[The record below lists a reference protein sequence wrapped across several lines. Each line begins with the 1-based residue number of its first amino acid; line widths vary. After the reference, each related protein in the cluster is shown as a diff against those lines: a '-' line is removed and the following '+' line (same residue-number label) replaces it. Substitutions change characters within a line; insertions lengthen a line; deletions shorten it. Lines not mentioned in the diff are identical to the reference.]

1 MSLKLVHRPARI
13 TAPSS
18 PPERRELSPPPRM
31 ADPQRGMPLQTLL
44 PVVGA
49 MSSVVMITVLRTN
62 PIMIVVGALIF
73 VVAIV
78 SGVGMAVS
86 QRGQQQRRRRVQR
99 ERYLDY
105 LEEVRA
111 DLRAEAERA
120 RQAALEVD
128 PDPSVLLELVR
139 DPERRWERRR
149 ANADFLRLRIGTGTL
164 DWFGLEMPVDDNPV
178 EPFDELMETEL
189 RHVRTHYSVVHGMP
203 TTIDLD
209 SVGDVSIVGDP
220 ADTARVVRSILA
232 QAAALHAPDD
242 LVIAAVVPPERAADW
257 DGIDRLPHV
266 VMDAAPDARSG
277 RRIAPDMRALAD
289 VLRDELRERATIAA
303 SAKRSGG
310 RPVAELPRL
319 LVFADDSGHI
329 ASVLPSPDRDL
340 TLRELRITV
349 VHVLTDRLHEPSHV
363 SVRITAAAG
372 AASVMD
378 VRRKDR
384 HGIAVDDTSTLH
396 LEALSRELAPLR
408 LQFSSDGGGSD
419 MVQKIGITE
428 LLGIDDVSE
437 LEDGVGWSGRTERDF
452 LRVPIGVD
460 DEGRPLLL
468 DLKESAQLG
477 MGPHGICI
485 GATGSGKS
493 EMLRTLVLGL
503 AISHAPEDLSMV
515 LVDYKGGAAFAP
527 FSGLP
532 HVAGIID
539 NLAEDPQLTRRA
551 QTSIAGEVRRRQEV
565 LRAADSSPS
574 ITHYRQLRR
583 SRPSLEPLPHL
594 LLVIDEFGELLT
606 AEPEFVDLL
615 LMIGRIGRSIGVHL
629 LLSSQRIEQGR
640 LRGLDTYLSYR
651 LGLRTFSEGE
661 SQVVLDTKDAFH
673 LPAVPGYGYLK
684 VDTSIYERFRA
695 GYVSGP
701 VPSGLPDA
709 VEEVRP
715 QPLLLPAYPG
725 GESDDASDDD
735 ASSEASETASSAS
748 FAERTLLDESVDRLR
763 RAARPTSP
771 VWLPPLP
778 TRLALGRVLGGD
790 GHEPMHVPI
799 GLLDDPAR
807 QRQEPWVIDLTRG
820 GGHVAVFGAPQT
832 GRSTFLR
839 TVAVGLALSHT
850 PSQVSIYGLDLSGG
864 GLARIESF
872 PHVGGVATRS
882 DRERMGRLLEELLS
896 MVRQREQIFRDRHV
910 DSLPMLRSMHARG
923 EVPEIVSPDIV
934 LLVDGFSSMRADFED
949 LEPAFADLLLRGGS
963 FGLHV
968 VIATNRWNDVRMQQ
982 QPLFGQ
988 RVELR
993 LNDPSESVVGRRIAE
1008 TLSADEPGRVVTD
1021 DKLFAHIALPVLD
1034 DTDDDAI
1041 GEQVEQL
1048 ARRSAASWSGASAAP
1063 IRLLPEDLDPNELP
1077 DALDEPDYIP
1087 FGLRQDTMQPA
1098 YFDASRDQHMLVFG
1112 DAGSGKST
1120 FLRGIA
1126 AGFMDRYTSE
1136 EVVIGVMDVRGA
1148 TAAAVPEDY
1157 LGGHASN
1164 VTQATALAT
1173 SIAKELERRSDPAEA
1188 ASKPGARIVLLVDDH
1203 DILSSGGRDPLAP
1216 LVPYLPSAR
1225 DLRVHVFLTRPV
1237 AGSGRAMFEIGIQ
1250 VVRDTGGTGLVMSGE
1265 RSEGQVFPRVYAE
1278 QMVPGRGRLVR
1289 RGEPP
1294 RLVQVARFP
1303 IPAASNEEEASNAS

>member
-1 MSLKLVHRPARI
+1 
-13 TAPSS
+13 
-18 PPERRELSPPPRM
+18 M
-31 ADPQRGMPLQTLL
+31 ADAQRGMPLQTLL

-111 DLRAEAERA
+111 DLRAEADAA
-120 RQAALEVD
+120 RSAALEVD
-128 PDPSVLLELVR
+128 PAPAALLDVAR
-139 DPERRWERRR
+139 DTERRWERRR
-149 ANADFLRLRIGTGTL
+149 GNADFLRLRIGTGTL
-164 DWFGLEMPVDDNPV
+164 DWFGLELPADDNPV

-189 RHVRTHYSVVHGMP
+189 RQVRTHYSVVHGMP
-203 TTIDLD
+203 VAVDLD
-209 SVGDVSIVGDP
+209 SVGDVSVVGER
-220 ADTARVVRSILA
+220 ADVVRVGRSILV

-242 LVIAAVVPPERAADW
+242 LVIAAAIPPERLDEW
-257 DGIDRLPHV
+257 TGVDRLPHV
-266 VMDAAPDARSG
+266 VSDDTGDADVAR
-277 RRIAPDMRALAD
+277 RRVGPDMRGLAD
-289 VLRDELRERATIAA
+289 ILRDELRERATIAA

-310 RPVAELPRL
+310 RAVAELPRL
-319 LVFADDSGHI
+319 LVLVDETGDV
-329 ASVLPSPDRDL
+329 ASALPSPDRDL
-340 TLRELRITV
+340 TLRELRVTV
-349 VHVLTDRLHEPSHV
+349 VHLLSDRVHEPSHV
-363 SVRITAAAG
+363 AVRITADSGVAHIR
-372 AASVMD
+372 D
-378 VRRKDR
+378 VRREDR
-384 HGIAVDDTSTLH
+384 AGVQLDDTTAVH
-396 LEALSRELAPLR
+396 LDALSRALAPLR
-408 LQFSSDGGGSD
+408 LQFSSDGSGSD
-419 MVQKIGITE
+419 MVRKIGVTE
-428 LLGIDDVSE
+428 LLGVDDVAT
-437 LEDGVGWSGRTERDF
+437 LETGAAWRGRTERDF
-452 LRVPIGVD
+452 LRVPIGVTD
-460 DEGRPLLL
+460 DGRPLLL

-503 AISHAPEDLSMV
+503 AISHPPEDLSMV

-527 FSGLP
+527 FAGLP

-574 ITHYRQLRR
+574 ITHYRELRR

-651 LGLRTFSEGE
+651 LGLRTFSESE
-661 SQVVLDTKDAFH
+661 SQVVLETKDAFH

-701 VPSGLPDA
+701 VPSGQPDT
-709 VEEVRP
+709 VEEERP
-715 QPLLLPAYPG
+715 APLLLPRYTGRDPEGEKSDPG
-725 GESDDASDDD
+725 AE
-735 ASSEASETASSAS
+735 EAAATARTAS
-748 FAERTLLDESVDRLR
+748 FTDRTLLDESVDRLR
-763 RAARPTSP
+763 RAARPTAP

-790 GHEPMHVPI
+790 DDGEAMRVPV

-807 QRQEPWVIDLTRG
+807 QKQEPWVVDLTRG
-820 GGHVAVFGAPQT
+820 GGHLAVFGAPQT

-839 TVAVGLALSHT
+839 TLAVGLALSHT

-864 GLARIESF
+864 GLSRIESF

-882 DRERMGRLLEELLS
+882 DRERMGRLLEELLA
-896 MVRQREQIFRDRHV
+896 MVRQREHIFRDKHV
-910 DSLPMLRSMHARG
+910 DSLAMLRSMHARG
-923 EVPEIVSPDIV
+923 EVPELVSPDIV
-934 LLVDGFSSMRADFED
+934 LLVDGFSSMRTDFED

-1008 TLSADEPGRVVTD
+1008 TLSPEEPGRAVTD
-1021 DKLFAHIALPVLD
+1021 DKLFAQIALPVLD

-1041 GEQVEQL
+1041 GEQLEQL

-1063 IRLLPEDLDPNELP
+1063 IRLLPERLDPSELP
-1077 DALDEPDYIP
+1077 DAVDEPDYIP

-1098 YFDASRDQHMLVFG
+1098 YFDAARDQHMLVFG

-1126 AGFMDRYTSE
+1126 AGFIDRYTSE

-1157 LGGHASN
+1157 LGGHAN
-1164 VTQATALAT
+1164 NATQATALAT

-1188 ASKPGARIVLLVDDH
+1188 AAKPGARIVLLVDDH

-1237 AGSGRAMFEIGIQ
+1237 AGSGRAMFELGIQ

-1289 RGEPP
+1289 RGEQP
-1294 RLVQVARFP
+1294 RLVQVADFSL
-1303 IPAASNEEEASNAS
+1303 PAEPGGGNDAS